1 MKKILLAVT
10 CAAAF
15 AGAPSFAFAQGAA
28 PSEQERAAVKELM
41 DAMDVRKMMTAS
53 FTEME
58 KALPQMMRAQV
69 TAVINADPSASDEKK
84 KAALEKVEQ
93 VLPGAADAV
102 NRMFRDPALI
112 DAARAAHPTATW
124 VVSDLAELDLPARG
138 IEAGFDA
145 ILCAGNVVGFL
156 APSTRV
162 TVLERF
168 RSHLADDGR
177 AIIGFGAGR
186 GYEFDDFFED
196 LASAGLTVELALS
209 TWDLRPFHPGD
220 NFLVAI
226 CVRA

>member
-15 AGAPSFAFAQGAA
+15 AGAPSFAFAQSAA

-69 TAVINADPSASDEKK
+69 TAVINADPTASDEKK
-84 KAALEKVEQ
+84 KDALAKVEQ

-112 DAARAAHPTATW
+112 DEMMAEIGPLYARHYS
-124 VVSDLAELDLPARG
+124 VAELKQL
-138 IEAGFDA
+138 
-145 ILCAGNVVGFL
+145 
-156 APSTRV
+156 
-162 TVLERF
+162 
-168 RSHLADDGR
+168 
-177 AIIGFGAGR
+177 
-186 GYEFDDFFED
+186 
-196 LASAGLTVELALS
+196 SAFYRTPLGQKMLALS
-209 TWDLRPFHPGD
+209 PRLAAESMAIGQKI
-220 NFLVAI
+220 VAPRLNGLMLE
-226 CVRA
+226 VMQNAQAK